1 MLMFKNDRQNQRA
14 SSAVPTRQYLD
25 SNSGGGAWDSYPQ
38 APGWASQPPV
48 WDSQPPVWDSYPP
61 VWVSQASVWSS
72 PPPDWSS
79 PPPDWLS
86 KAPAYSFEC
95 KGKGKGKGKDK
106 GKGKGQDEGKGKGQD
121 EGKGKGQ
128 DEGKGKGQ
136 GKSQDDGKNRKSRRN
151 EDELVGSRE
160 LALILGGNATV
171 YCPWYVKEVLN
182 LLNGNKMVEDARI
195 FSKKIYEFQTNVSE
209 HTMDQ
214 TQQRGALK
222 DLYISALKLLLAQAD
237 ADPNGKQLLQGQCS
251 ESGSGSTCENSS
263 SDTAA

>member
-1 MLMFKNDRQNQRA
+1 MPMFKNDKQNQRA
-14 SSAVPTRQYLD
+14 SSAVPTRQYRD
-25 SNSGGGAWDSYPQ
+25 SNSGGGTWDSYPQ
-38 APGWASQPPV
+38 APGWASQPLV
-48 WDSQPPVWDSYPP
+48 WGSQPPVWASQPP
-61 VWVSQASVWSS
+61 VWASQPSA
-72 PPPDWSS
+72 WSS

-86 KAPAYSFEC
+86 QAPTYPFEC
-95 KGKGKGKGKDK
+95 KGKGKDK
-106 GKGKGQDEGKGKGQD
+106 GKGKGKGKGNVQDEGKGKGQD
-121 EGKGKGQ
+121 E
-128 DEGKGKGQ
+128 
-136 GKSQDDGKNRKSRRN
+136 GKNRKSRRN

-182 LLNGNKMVEDARI
+182 LLNGNKLVEDARI

-209 HTMDQ
+209 HTMNQ

-237 ADPNGKQLLQGQCS
+237 ADPDGKQLLQGQCS